1 MVAIKTAKEAQGEGA
16 DDMVKEATVMSQ
28 VKPHPNLVSLIGVV
42 TSGLPLL
49 LLISMCEHGSVQS
62 LLQDR
67 ALAAKAKQCA
77 PLSFAERAKICLE
90 TARGMAYLIA
100 SRFIHRDLASD
111 IDDSS
116 TSVLVSSR
124 TLMGSADPFEGQS
137 AHPISAPSR
146 VGCKLLLPC
155 MLTFA
160 HSDDS

>member
-67 ALAAKAKQCA
+67 ALQQRQSSALRFRLRSG
-77 PLSFAERAKICLE
+77 PRS
-90 TARGMAYLIA
+90 A
-100 SRFIHRDLASD
+100 SRLRGEW
-111 IDDSS
+111 
-116 TSVLVSSR
+116 R
-124 TLMGSADPFEGQS
+124 T
-137 AHPISAPSR
+137 
-146 VGCKLLLPC
+146 
-155 MLTFA
+155 
-160 HSDDS
+160 